1 MSDKP
6 PTPAPTFSERTVSV
20 SSPKAKLYLEADQ
33 AIREVLQRHPKA
45 LQAYEMISQDPEA
58 RGHWDMA
65 NYITVRKLGY
75 NDHGRVH
82 ALLTGAA
89 SVDILQLLLDHGV
102 RPDVLEG
109 NFGDVEDCFVVVL
122 LSTMLHDIGNQ
133 VHRVGHEMHS
143 VHLSIPILDR
153 ILAKLYR
160 DPEQRVELR
169 AFMLH
174 SIACHDLSPEPL
186 TIEAGITAVADG
198 TDITKGRGRKAFAL
212 GSVDIHSISAL
223 AVDEVQIMTGEN
235 VPVEI
240 RVKMNNSA
248 GIFQVEEVLTRKVLN
263 SPMRPYV
270 TVTATTDE
278 ATNQDQRIIR
288 RVRLH
293 AKEPRF
299 VLD

>member
-1 MSDKP
+1 MSDGR
-6 PTPAPTFSERTVSV
+6 TVMNERTVAV
-20 SSPKAKLYLEADQ
+20 SSPKAKLYVEADLS
-33 AIREVLQRHPKA
+33 IREGLGRYPKA
-45 LQAYEMISQDPEA
+45 LMAYELLSGDNEA
-58 RGHWDMA
+58 RAHWNMA

-82 ALLTGAA
+82 ALITGAA
-89 SVDILQLLLDHGV
+89 SIAILQLLLEHGV
-102 RPDVLEG
+102 KPDVVESGVGDLE
-109 NFGDVEDCFVVVL
+109 DTFVSVL

-133 VHRVGHEMHS
+133 VHRSGHEAFS
-143 VHLSIPILDR
+143 VMLAMPVLDR
-153 ILAKLYR
+153 VLAKLYN
-160 DPEQRVELR
+160 DPEKCAELR

-174 SIACHDLSPEPL
+174 SINTHDLTPVPL

-223 AVDEVQIMTGEN
+223 AVDEVQIMRGEK

-248 GIFQVEEVLTRKVLN
+248 GIFQVEETLTKKVLN
-263 SPMRPYV
+263 SPIRDYV
-270 TVTATTDE
+270 TVIATTDE
-278 ATNQDQRIIR
+278 TGENDQRIIR

-293 AKEPRF
+293 ESEPRF

>member
-1 MSDKP
+1 MSDGG
-6 PTPAPTFSERTVSV
+6 TVMNERTVQV
-20 SSPKAKLYLEADQ
+20 TQPKAKLYVEADL
-33 AIREVLQRHPKA
+33 AIREGLQRYPKA
-45 LQAYEMISQDPEA
+45 LAAYEMLTADSEA

-89 SVDILQLLLDHGV
+89 SVTILQLLESGVGDLD
-102 RPDVLEG
+102 DAFLT
-109 NFGDVEDCFVVVL
+109 VL

-133 VHRVGHEMHS
+133 VHRVRHESFS
-143 VHLSIPILDR
+143 VMLAIPILDR
-153 ILAKLYR
+153 ILEKLYR
-160 DPEQRVELR
+160 DPEQRIELR

-174 SIACHDLSPEPL
+174 SINSHDLEPEPL

-198 TDITKGRGRKAFAL
+198 TDISKGRGRKAFAL

-223 AVDEVQIMTGEN
+223 AVDEVQILKGGQ

-240 RVKMNNSA
+240 RVIMNNSA
-248 GIFQVEEVLTRKVLN
+248 GIFQVEEVLTKKVLR
-263 SPMRPYV
+263 SPIRDYV
-270 TVTATTDE
+270 TVIASTHDTE
-278 ATNQDQRIIR
+278 HDQRIIR

-293 AKEPRF
+293 ETEPRF
-299 VLD
+299 TLD

>member
-1 MSDKP
+1 MN
-6 PTPAPTFSERTVSV
+6 ERTVQV
-20 SSPKAKLYLEADQ
+20 TQPKAKLYVEADL
-33 AIREVLQRHPKA
+33 AIREGLQRYPKA
-45 LQAYEMISQDPEA
+45 LSAYELLSADPEA

-89 SVDILQLLLDHGV
+89 SVTILQLLVDHGV
-102 RPDVLEG
+102 RPDILESG
-109 NFGDVEDCFVVVL
+109 AGDLDDTFLAVL

-133 VHRVGHEMHS
+133 VHRTRHESFS
-143 VHLSIPILDR
+143 VMLAIPILDR
-153 ILAKLYR
+153 ILEKIYR
-160 DPEQRVELR
+160 DPEQRTELR

-174 SIACHDLSPEPL
+174 AIYCHDLEPEPL

-223 AVDEVQIMTGEN
+223 AVDEVQILKGEQ

-240 RVKMNNSA
+240 RVIMNNSA
-248 GIFQVEEVLTRKVLN
+248 GIFQVEEVLTKKVLR
-263 SPMRPYV
+263 SPIRDYV
-270 TVTATTDE
+270 TVIASTHDGE
-278 ATNQDQRIIR
+278 HDQRIIR

-293 AKEPRF
+293 ESEPRF
-299 VLD
+299 TLD

>member
-1 MSDKP
+1 MN
-6 PTPAPTFSERTVSV
+6 ERTVQV
-20 SSPKAKLYLEADQ
+20 TQPKAKLYVEADL
-33 AIREVLQRHPKA
+33 AIREGLRRYPRA
-45 LQAYEMISQDPEA
+45 LAAYEMLSSDPEA

-89 SVDILQLLLDHGV
+89 SVTILQLLADHGV
-102 RPDVLEG
+102 KPDVIESG
-109 NFGDVEDCFVVVL
+109 VGDLDDAFLVVL

-133 VHRVGHEMHS
+133 VHRVRHEAFS
-143 VHLSIPILDR
+143 VMLAIPILDR
-153 ILAKLYR
+153 ILDKIYR
-160 DPEQRVELR
+160 DPEQRTELR

-174 SIACHDLSPEPL
+174 AIHCHDLEPEPL

-223 AVDEVQIMTGEN
+223 AVDEVQILKGER

-240 RVKMNNSA
+240 RVVMNNSA
-248 GIFQVEEVLTRKVLN
+248 GIFQVEEVLTKKVLR
-263 SPMRPYV
+263 SPIRDYV
-270 TVTATTDE
+270 TVIASTHDGE
-278 ATNQDQRIIR
+278 HDQRIIQ

-293 AKEPRF
+293 ETEPRF
-299 VLD
+299 RLD